1 MVKSNTEI
9 LFIRRDYKNSM
20 LTIEDLNQ
28 FDKAINIINPY
39 CKYKFL
45 LLNTKGDILNY
56 PNLIHKMIEVNSM
69 EHPKETNKNID
80 DIQVWKDVF
89 KELNIEL

>member
-28 FDKAINIINPY
+28 FDKGINIINPY

-80 DIQVWKDVF
+80 DIQVWKGVF